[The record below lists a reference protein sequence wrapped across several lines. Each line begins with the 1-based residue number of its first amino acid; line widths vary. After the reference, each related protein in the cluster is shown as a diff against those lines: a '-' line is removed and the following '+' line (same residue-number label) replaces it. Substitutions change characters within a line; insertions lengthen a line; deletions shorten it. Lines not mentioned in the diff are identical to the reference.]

1 MASRKTSILQGYI
14 KALDDEI
21 AREHSDPKYVHLVL
35 LGGKI
40 TGDNVRRVRGYF
52 DGLKTARKMLDKQIE
67 IYEESIANE

>member
-1 MASRKTSILQGYI
+1 MASRRTSILQGYI

-21 AREHSDPKYVHLVL
+21 AREHSDPKYVHFVL